1 MEERRLRLAGRYSL
15 RGIWEDLAM
24 PELAYGF
31 TLAVGPTKL
40 VIAFLAVA
48 AICLTGYLLDR
59 CSQSVMVHP
68 EPSICQY
75 GQTVTV
81 SLMQATELEVYL
93 ADPEQLRTF
102 YERYEGQTPGKG
114 VFSTLWSFTA
124 GRFNDANKQVFDLR
138 RSNFFSNMGHVFL
151 NFWLCLKAIIWAL
164 RFHPYYSIFF
174 FSFSFAVLCFA
185 GGAICRC
192 AALEYAQNEK
202 PGFFEAVEFAYK
214 KYCSLLSAP
223 LLPAG
228 LMLIPAALVAGVGLL
243 GTLPWVGELLIG
255 VLFGVLVLLGLAVIG
270 LALATTAGGLLLF
283 PAVAYEGTT
292 GRDAIGR
299 AVSYVLSKPLWML
312 FYIFVAGVL
321 GTFFYL
327 LIRLVVFL
335 VLKIVHGLLAAG
347 MMISGEGA
355 EKLNRLWSGP
365 ALFSLMG
372 KTPNAANWSES
383 IGSFCIYLFFLFVIG
398 MLAAYIISYVFCA
411 STIVYALMRKKVDK
425 IVAEQI
431 YIPLVYEK
439 KDPDSVCTNDI
450 NERIR
455 DAGQHI
461 TTQ

>member
-1 MEERRLRLAGRYSL
+1 MAGRYSL
-15 RGIWEDLAM
+15 RGIWEDLAI

-40 VIAFLAVA
+40 AIAFLAVA
-48 AICLTGYLLDR
+48 AICVTGYLLDR
-59 CSQSVMVHP
+59 CSQSVMVNP
-68 EPSICQY
+68 EPAVCLY

-93 ADPEQLRTF
+93 AAPDQIQDF
-102 YERYEGQTPGKG
+102 YARYEGQAPGRG
-114 VFSTLWSFTA
+114 VFSTLWSFIA
-124 GRFNDANKQVFDLR
+124 GRFNDANKQVFDLG

-151 NFWLCLKAIIWAL
+151 NFWLCLRAIVWAL
-164 RFHPYYSIFF
+164 RFHPYYSVFF
-174 FSFSFAVLCFA
+174 FSFSFAVICFA

-202 PGFFEAVEFAYK
+202 PGFFEAIEFAGK
-214 KYCSLLSAP
+214 KYSSLLSAP

-228 LMLIPAALVAGVGLL
+228 LMLLPAVLVTGVGLL
-243 GTLPWVGELLIG
+243 GAIPWVGELLIG
-255 VLFGVLVLLGLAVIG
+255 VLFGVLALLGLAVIS
-270 LALATTAGGLLLF
+270 LAMGTTAGGLLLF

-312 FYIFVAGVL
+312 FYIFIAGAL

-335 VLKIVHGLLAAG
+335 VLKVVYSLLVTG
-347 MMISGEGA
+347 MMVSDGGV

-365 ALFSLMG
+365 AMFSLMG
-372 KTPNAANWSES
+372 QTPTAANWSES
-383 IGSFCIYLFFLFVIG
+383 IGSFCIYLFFLFVVG
-398 MLAAYIISYVFCA
+398 LLAAYILSYIFCA

-425 IVAEQI
+425 VESEKI

-439 KDPDSVCTNDI
+439 KNLNNSHLN
-450 NERIR
+450 NN
-455 DAGQHI
+455 
-461 TTQ
+461 